1 MKKILFLLM
10 LADVSLAF
18 AGGFGFETGIEAVRE
33 SLSGTV
39 ATSVGVIA
47 IVGAALMSA
56 FNAENMSGSMKLFVG
71 LAFVVGVALSANSI
85 ISKFGGGS
93 ASGALV
99 SNTHIIKSFYA

>member
-1 MKKILFLLM
+1 MKKIMLLVM
-10 LADVSLAF
+10 LASVSFAF
-18 AGGFGFETGIEAVRE
+18 AGGFGFETGVEAVRE

-47 IVGAALMSA
+47 IVGAASMAA
-56 FNAENMSGSMKLFVG
+56 FNADNMSGSMKLFVG
-71 LAFVVGVALSANSI
+71 LAFVVGIALSANSI

-99 SNTHIIKSFYA
+99 SNAYIVKSFNA